1 MAVGRI
7 IVDTPAEAL
16 VAVHR
21 QGRVLRPAHA
31 ARRGQLFGTLI
42 HHARR
47 CPFAQAKRAIAISIV
62 GSSLWRLLVPSAR
75 GALLGRASH
84 YAARVVAVT
93 VASEAGPAHREQI
106 IATTA
111 SLKAK
116 RELGVH
122 RPAVET
128 PTNLPTS
135 SASSIV
141 SSKPVSV
148 G

>member
-1 MAVGRI
+1 V
-7 IVDTPAEAL
+7 L

-21 QGRVLRPAHA
+21 RGRALWRAHA
-31 ARRGQLFGTLI
+31 ARRGQVFGTLI

-47 CPFAQAKRAIAISIV
+47 CAFAQAQLAIALGVI
-62 GSSLWRLLVPSAR
+62 GPTLGRLLMPGPR
-75 GALLGRASH
+75 GSLLRRASRGP
-84 YAARVVAVT
+84 ARVVAVA
-93 VASEAGPAHREQI
+93 VASKTRPAHREQI
-106 IATTA
+106 LATTA
-111 SLKAK
+111 SLEAK

-122 RPAVET
+122 RPAVAT